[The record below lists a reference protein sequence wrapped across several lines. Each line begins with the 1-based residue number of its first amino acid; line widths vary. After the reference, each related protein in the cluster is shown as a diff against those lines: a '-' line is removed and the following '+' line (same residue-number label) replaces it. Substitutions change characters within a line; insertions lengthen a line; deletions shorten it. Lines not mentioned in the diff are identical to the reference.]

1 MPRYNFYRLLSLG
14 IKAKLRILMLFASI
28 LPFMLVG
35 YYGYY
40 SSTQSLTEN
49 IFVADKQQVQNV
61 ISSLQSFLEVGLFNL
76 NFLSSFHT
84 LKNFL
89 IWQEI
94 GEPYQTRQA
103 LQDTRNAF
111 ISFVDSRKIY
121 SELQLL
127 TQEGQEILRVE
138 YDRYRDK
145 TIVLPPEGL
154 QNRQNTRYFQQTL
167 QLAPNEIYFELGS
180 NSHSELSAEE
190 IVRYATPIIDQN
202 HINRGMLVLTMPVAH
217 FLEIIRMATSSDTAT
232 DSAAT
237 AVTNSH
243 YNYLLVT
250 DTGEYLYPPEK
261 QSKTMAR
268 SEAMVTLKHDDPT
281 LFEHIKLQSQGMMIE
296 QQQIST
302 FQQFTP
308 LFGSAQT
315 WILIKR
321 TDKNIALVRVSQ
333 FTRNFVLMIIGL
345 LLLVLVLT
353 GQVTKMLINPL
364 LQVNAQLKALAEGK
378 LVEKTIEY
386 SQADEIGELITA
398 LWQVKNSIK
407 NTISQANAIANG
419 NYTHQVQML
428 STQDQLGKALSN
440 MTQILRE
447 ATAQNTRQNWLKTGQ
462 TQLNDAM
469 SGEQHIAVLTQNIIR
484 FLATYL
490 SSQIGALYLSENATT
505 TAATPGSLKMIASYA
520 YTRRKHL
527 ANQFQLGEGLVGQ
540 AAWERQPILITQVP
554 ADYVQISSGL
564 GETTP
569 RYLLVMPF
577 LYENQVKGVIEL
589 GSLQDM
595 SELQLEFLKTVLP
608 SIAIA
613 IHTAQSRTQL
623 QELLQQ
629 TQTQTQELQS
639 QAEELQSQQEE
650 LRQANEELEER
661 TKELERQQNE
671 IQQKNIDLENAQA
684 IMTTKAKELE
694 QASKYKSEF
703 LANMSHELRTPLN
716 SLLILAQLLVDNK
729 DANLSTKQ
737 IEYARTIHSAG
748 NDLLVLI
755 NEILDLSKVE
765 AGKVEVQ
772 IAPLNLTELV
782 ESCQQKFTQTAA
794 EKGLAFEIK
803 VATTMP
809 PVLYTDSQRLQQIIN
824 NLLSNAFKFT
834 TQGQV
839 TLEINQVPTSNVKL
853 QFDTPIPAAP
863 MLYAI
868 SVKDSGIGIPK
879 DKQKVVFE
887 AFQQADGTTSRRYG
901 GTGLGLTIS
910 RQLAR
915 LLGGEIHLESEVGK
929 GSIFTLYFP
938 DQPPVIPMNPLRF
951 DNFSKVVKSEDASRF
966 DNFSKVVKSEEESKS
981 VAVNH
986 ETETTDTTAATTD
999 DRNEL
1004 TATDQSLLIIED
1016 DASFSKIL
1024 IELAHEKGFKC
1035 LLAED
1040 GKTGLQLA
1048 EQYLPQAIILDIG
1061 LPKADGWT
1069 VMEKLKDNPPTRH
1082 IPVHFMSASDQ
1093 HLDAKKMGA
1102 IGYLLKPVS
1111 MVDLTGAFRK
1121 IEHFLAKR
1129 LKTVMVVVDQ
1139 PAPQQ
1144 QILDLV
1150 GNETTEIQVAATV
1163 ATALSQLQTVEF
1175 DCLILDLEV
1184 EQGNGINLLEA
1195 LLQEQD
1201 NLSLSQLPVI
1211 LYTDREL
1218 STREEAILQ
1227 RCADNLIV
1235 KMVRSP
1241 ARLLDE
1247 ATLFL
1252 HQLET
1257 QLPKE
1262 KRQLL
1267 QMAHDKD
1274 AILANKKILIVDDD
1288 IRNTFA
1294 LTTILEE
1301 KNLEVI
1307 VAKTGKEALKMLA
1320 LHPEVDI
1327 ILMDIMMPEMDG
1339 YEAIQKIR
1347 QQKSFHRLPII
1358 ALTAKAMKGDKAK
1371 CIEAGANDY
1380 LSKPVDIDKLISLL
1394 RVWLYR

>member
-868 SVKDSGIGIPK
+868 SVKDSGIGIPI
-879 DKQKVVFE
+879 KVN
-887 AFQQADGTTSRRYG
+887 Y
-901 GTGLGLTIS
+901 
-910 RQLAR
+910 R
-915 LLGGEIHLESEVGK
+915 L
-929 GSIFTLYFP
+929 
-938 DQPPVIPMNPLRF
+938 
-951 DNFSKVVKSEDASRF
+951 
-966 DNFSKVVKSEEESKS
+966 
-981 VAVNH
+981 
-986 ETETTDTTAATTD
+986 
-999 DRNEL
+999 
-1004 TATDQSLLIIED
+1004 
-1016 DASFSKIL
+1016 IL
-1024 IELAHEKGFKC
+1024 IF
-1035 LLAED
+1035 
-1040 GKTGLQLA
+1040 Q
-1048 EQYLPQAIILDIG
+1048 
-1061 LPKADGWT
+1061 
-1069 VMEKLKDNPPTRH
+1069 
-1082 IPVHFMSASDQ
+1082 
-1093 HLDAKKMGA
+1093 
-1102 IGYLLKPVS
+1102 
-1111 MVDLTGAFRK
+1111 
-1121 IEHFLAKR
+1121 
-1129 LKTVMVVVDQ
+1129 
-1139 PAPQQ
+1139 
-1144 QILDLV
+1144 
-1150 GNETTEIQVAATV
+1150 
-1163 ATALSQLQTVEF
+1163 
-1175 DCLILDLEV
+1175 
-1184 EQGNGINLLEA
+1184 
-1195 LLQEQD
+1195 
-1201 NLSLSQLPVI
+1201 
-1211 LYTDREL
+1211 
-1218 STREEAILQ
+1218 
-1227 RCADNLIV
+1227 
-1235 KMVRSP
+1235 
-1241 ARLLDE
+1241 
-1247 ATLFL
+1247 
-1252 HQLET
+1252 
-1257 QLPKE
+1257 
-1262 KRQLL
+1262 
-1267 QMAHDKD
+1267 
-1274 AILANKKILIVDDD
+1274 
-1288 IRNTFA
+1288 
-1294 LTTILEE
+1294 
-1301 KNLEVI
+1301 
-1307 VAKTGKEALKMLA
+1307 
-1320 LHPEVDI
+1320 
-1327 ILMDIMMPEMDG
+1327 
-1339 YEAIQKIR
+1339 
-1347 QQKSFHRLPII
+1347 
-1358 ALTAKAMKGDKAK
+1358 
-1371 CIEAGANDY
+1371 
-1380 LSKPVDIDKLISLL
+1380 
-1394 RVWLYR
+1394 

>member
-14 IKAKLRILMLFASI
+14 IKAKLRMLMLFASI
-28 LPFMLVG
+28 LPFMLIG

-49 IFVADKQQVQNV
+49 IFVADQQQVKNV
-61 ISSLQSFLEVGLFNL
+61 ISSLQNFLEVGLFNL

-127 TQEGQEILRVE
+127 NQEGQEILRVE

-167 QLAPNEIYFELGS
+167 QLAPNEIYFELDS
-180 NSHSELSAEE
+180 NDHSEHSAEG

-217 FLEIIRMATSSDTAT
+217 FLEIIRMATSADATT
-232 DSAAT
+232 DSGAA
-237 AVTNSH
+237 AASN
-243 YNYLLVT
+243 NYLLVT
-250 DTGEYLYPPEK
+250 NTGEYLYPPEK
-261 QSKTMAR
+261 QSKTKAR
-268 SEAMVTLKHDDPT
+268 SEAMVTLKHDEPK
-281 LFEHIKLQSQGMMIE
+281 LFERIKNQSPGMMIE
-296 QQQIST
+296 QQHIST

-333 FTRNFVLMIIGL
+333 FTRNFVFMIIGL

-378 LVEKTIEY
+378 LVEKLIEY
-386 SQADEIGELITA
+386 RQADEIGELITA

-407 NTISQANAIANG
+407 NTISQANAIADG

-440 MTQILRE
+440 MTRILRE
-447 ATAQNTRQNWLKTGQ
+447 ATAQNTRQHWLKTGQ

-469 SGEQHIAVLTQNIIR
+469 SGEQNIAVLTQNIIR

-490 SSQIGALYLSENATT
+490 SSPIGALYLSEDAT

-564 GETTP
+564 GETAP

-589 GSLQDM
+589 GSIQDM
-595 SELQLEFLKTVLP
+595 GELQLEFLKTVLP

-629 TQTQTQELQS
+629 TQTQTGELQS

-661 TKELERQQNE
+661 TKELERQQGE
-671 IQQKNIDLENAQA
+671 IRQKNIDLEDAQA

-729 DANLSTKQ
+729 DANLSAKQ
-737 IEYARTIHSAG
+737 VEYARTIHSAG

-765 AGKVEVQ
+765 AGKVEIQ
-772 IAPLNLTELV
+772 IAPLNVTDLV

-794 EKGLAFEIK
+794 EKDLAFEIK
-803 VATTMP
+803 VATTVP

-834 TQGQV
+834 SQGQV
-839 TLEINQVPTSNVKL
+839 TLEINQVPTTKVKL
-853 QFDTPIPAAP
+853 QFDTPIPAVP
-863 MLYAI
+863 VLCAI

-879 DKQKVVFE
+879 DKQKLVFE

-938 DQPPVIPMNPLRF
+938 DQPPVIPMGQSRF
-951 DNFSKVVKSEDASRF
+951 DNFSKVVKSEEASRF
-966 DNFSKVVKSEEESKS
+966 DNFSKVVKSEEASRFDNFSKVVKS

-986 ETETTDTTAATTD
+986 ETETTD

-1004 TATDQSLLIIED
+1004 TATTQSLLIIED
-1016 DASFSKIL
+1016 DVNFSKIL

-1069 VMEKLKDNPPTRH
+1069 VMEKLKDNSLTRH

-1111 MVDLTGAFRK
+1111 MADLTGAFRK
-1121 IEHFLAKR
+1121 IGHFLAKR
-1129 LKTVMVVVDQ
+1129 IKTVMVVVDQ
-1139 PAPQQ
+1139 PVPQQ

-1150 GNETTEIQVAATV
+1150 GNETTEIQVAATI
-1163 ATALSQLQTVEF
+1163 AAALSQLQTIEF

-1184 EQGNGINLLEA
+1184 EQGNGINLLES
-1195 LLQEQD
+1195 LLQEKD
-1201 NLSLSQLPVI
+1201 NLSPLQLPVI
-1211 LYTDREL
+1211 LYANREL
-1218 STREEAILQ
+1218 SAREEAILQ

-1267 QMAHDKD
+1267 QLAHDKD

-1307 VAKTGKEALKMLA
+1307 VAKTGKEALNMLA

-1347 QQKSFHRLPII
+1347 QQESFHRLPII

-1371 CIEAGANDY
+1371 CIEAGASDY